1 MSEHLHRVVSK
12 EIHIHYC
19 GKNIQNELINLLRNC
34 VEENILNQA
43 REAKYFSLI
52 LDCTPDKSHVKQLLF
67 TMRFLDIEDIE
78 IKEHFV
84 SYKSVIGRTDRELQ
98 KSILDF
104 LAIST
109 SINVGITATIIHSD
123 TIV

>member
-12 EIHIHYC
+12 EIHIHFC
-19 GKNIQNELINLLRNC
+19 GKNIRNELINLLTNC

-52 LDCTPDKSHVKQLLF
+52 LDCAPDKSHVKQLLF
-67 TMRFLDIEDIE
+67 TIRFLDIEEIE

-84 SYKSVIGRTDRELQ
+84 SFNLLSVELAGNCR
-98 KSILDF
+98 KVYLIF
-104 LAIST
+104 
-109 SINVGITATIIHSD
+109 
-123 TIV
+123 